1 MLSEYTHLSAD
12 AHSDILTLLLKTKA
26 TKNLQRMVPALKEEF
41 EFILATEFPACE
53 GKVLGLEQPYR
64 IVNAK

>member
-26 TKNLQRMVPALKEEF
+26 THNLPRMVSTLKEELQ
-41 EFILATEFPACE
+41 FILKEEFPACE
-53 GKVLGLEQPYR
+53 GRTWGARP
-64 IVNAK
+64 IS